1 MKFLEAQLEN
11 TSDYSPN
18 YKGSMAA
25 TTKVTGDTLGAAL
38 DSTEDLKPEN
48 V

>member
-11 TSDYSPN
+11 MSDYSPN